1 MKNKIYVAGAGG
13 MLGDA
18 IYKVFKNK
26 YTLKCTDIDVN
37 DKWLSYLDF
46 RNYDLYSKD
55 VIKFKPDYLFH
66 VGAFTDLEYCEKNIK
81 QAYLTNTTAVENAV
95 FISNKLNIP
104 IIYISTAGIFD
115 GKKIFYDDWDLPNP
129 LSHYA
134 RSKYAGELF
143 VEKNSKRYLICR
155 AGWMMG
161 GGPKKD
167 KKFINKILIQI
178 LNGKKILHIVDDKF
192 GTPTYTIDFAK
203 NLMLLLEKE
212 VWGLYNMVCQGSTS
226 RLEVA
231 NELLKILKPR
241 NKIKIKKVKS
251 KFWKKEYFAKRPLSE
266 QLLNTKLDLRK
277 LDIMRDWKVCLNEYL
292 RNDFS
297 KILKFPN

>member
-1 MKNKIYVAGAGG
+1 M
-13 MLGDA
+13 
-18 IYKVFKNK
+18 
-26 YTLKCTDIDVN
+26 
-37 DKWLSYLDF
+37 
-46 RNYDLYSKD
+46 
-55 VIKFKPDYLFH
+55 
-66 VGAFTDLEYCEKNIK
+66 
-81 QAYLTNTTAVENAV
+81 
-95 FISNKLNIP
+95 
-104 IIYISTAGIFD
+104 
-115 GKKIFYDDWDLPNP
+115 
-129 LSHYA
+129 
-134 RSKYAGELF
+134 
-143 VEKNSKRYLICR
+143 
-155 AGWMMG
+155 
-161 GGPKKD
+161 
-167 KKFINKILIQI
+167 
-178 LNGKKILHIVDDKF
+178 KKILHIVDDKF

-231 NELLKILKPR
+231 NELLKILKLR

-251 KFWKKEYFAKRPLSE
+251 KFRKKEYFAKRPLSE